1 MLIRFASCPI
11 RQDEYYYDFFSRP
24 LHVLIEKD
32 QFNLFQDAIEDT
44 FADINLLDESGRSPL
59 LLAVQRDKLN
69 FVEALVKKGADL
81 NAQKDKKNRTA
92 LHVACAYRA
101 SKELVK
107 FLLKKKA
114 DVNVKDGDGG
124 NTPLHTAAARNHVI
138 AVELLL
144 EKGAKINAANDA
156 GDTPVTSALL
166 HDASDAVR
174 LLLRNGADIYKKNEK
189 DLAVWEVSQRKDMVN
204 TEPRK
209 VFMEELNVH
218 DAREFEFRTK
228 YPSKATAMGAR
239 IHADYDKSTQFSVTT
254 KTATKA
260 VFMIT
265 TQDPNIKSLD
275 FANKTGFVVVQS
287 DQGKKKEPSFQ
298 VTGARGIGGGK
309 PRAIDIEPNY
319 FYNVIPYSKTAD
331 IDGEYMLIVLTQ
343 DGAKVEIS
351 ELAPWKYC
359 ASAEGD
365 WVGKNAG
372 GAQQH
377 DTFKNNPM
385 YEVTL
390 PKEDGLEFCVFLSQ
404 EEDDPK
410 FRLVQG
416 GDHKVVNYG
425 QHIGFY
431 IMDRGAVKTL
441 DQTTNWVDSR
451 DTVKYVKLD
460 ASERNHI
467 TIVPCTVNP
476 GDESPYTLK
485 VFCDEAVSIK
495 EK

>member
-1 MLIRFASCPI
+1 
-11 RQDEYYYDFFSRP
+11 
-24 LHVLIEKD
+24 VLIEKEEL
-32 QFNLFQDAIEDT
+32 NLFQDAVEDT
-44 FADINLLDESGRSPL
+44 FADVNLVDEQGRTPL
-59 LLAVQRDKLN
+59 LLAAQKDQLK
-69 FVEALVKKGADL
+69 FVEVLVKKGVDV
-81 NAQKDKKNRTA
+81 NAQKDKKGRTA
-92 LHVACAYRA
+92 LHIAAMWRA
-101 SKELVK
+101 SKDLIK

-114 DVNVKDGDGG
+114 DVSAKDTNGG
-124 NTPLHTAAARNHVI
+124 NTPLHAAAARNHLV
-138 AVELLL
+138 AVELML
-144 EKGAKINAANDA
+144 EKGAKINCTNDT

-166 HDASDAVR
+166 QDASDVVR
-174 LLLRNGADIYKKNEK
+174 FLLRNGADIYKKNEK
-189 DLAVWEVSQRKDMVN
+189 DLSVWEISQRKDMVN

-228 YPSKATAMGAR
+228 YPVKATVMASR
-239 IHADYDKSTQFSVTT
+239 IHADYDKSTQTCVTT
-254 KTATKA
+254 KTASKA
-260 VFMIT
+260 VFLIT
-265 TQDPNIKSLD
+265 TSDPNIKSLD
-275 FANKTGFVVVQS
+275 FANKTGFVVVES
-287 DQGKKKEPSFQ
+287 DQGVKKEPSFQ

-309 PRAIDIEPNY
+309 PRAIDIEPNK
-319 FYNVIPYSKTAD
+319 FYNVIPYSKTPD
-331 IDGEYMLIVLTQ
+331 IEGEYMLIVLTET
-343 DGAKVEIS
+343 GSPVEIS
-351 ELAPWKYC
+351 ELAPWKYG

-377 DTFKNNPM
+377 DSFKNNPM

-390 PKEDGLEFCVFLSQ
+390 PKQDDLEFCVFLSQ

-416 GDHKVVNYG
+416 GDHKIVNYG

-441 DQTTNWVDSR
+441 DQSVRWVDSR

-460 ASERNHI
+460 TSERNHI

-476 GDESPYTLK
+476 GDESPFTLK
-485 VFCDEAVSIK
+485 VFCDEPVAIK